1 MITFPNIN
9 PHYGVNYVHRYEG
22 FIYLFIY
29 LFIHFISQ
37 YKNFMNNMK
46 KILDKTRLQV

>member
-1 MITFPNIN
+1 MTTFPNIN

-22 FIYLFIY
+22 FIY